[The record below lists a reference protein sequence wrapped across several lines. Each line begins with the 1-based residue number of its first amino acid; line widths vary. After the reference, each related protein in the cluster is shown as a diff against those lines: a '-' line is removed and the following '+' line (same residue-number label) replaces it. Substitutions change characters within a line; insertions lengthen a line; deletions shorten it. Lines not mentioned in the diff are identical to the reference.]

1 MNSETYVTFNAT
13 FRYNFPGLRTRDCC
27 PEEVVNMASD
37 VTLVDVIFSNLTIYL
52 KHDIHLLTTDDILK
66 NHF

>member
-1 MNSETYVTFNAT
+1 
-13 FRYNFPGLRTRDCC
+13 
-27 PEEVVNMASD
+27 MASD